1 MSGDTALETIEDKSV
16 VATATL
22 EEYHADRTK
31 VLEFVKKELKEG
43 IDYGEAYKGAGKP
56 SLLKPGAEKVC
67 ILLQIEPVFFADR
80 DTWTMMGKQ
89 SGHVNL
95 VCYLLNQERKLR
107 ALKELKELGKDNE
120 ATIFKTCAIAEGR
133 GAGSLSENTA
143 TNDNS
148 LIKKVEK
155 RALVDAVL
163 RVAGLSEMY
172 TQDGEDTQGAGSPE
186 QGQGNPDIRCGPHPT
201 VGKANIDFKHSG
213 EWQDVHDAMIGMMDD
228 NDWHGDVMYGGRVNH
243 LGVIKERFESITA
256 KLSLGSM
263 NRLYDQYKLLLDTAK
278 KQHDAKG
285 AIA

>member
-1 MSGDTALETIEDKSV
+1 MNGDKTLETIEDKSV

-89 SGHVNL
+89 SGHINL

-120 ATIFKTCAIAEGR
+120 VTIFKTCAIAEGR

-148 LIKKVEK
+148 MIKKVEK

-172 TQDGEDTQGAGSPE
+172 TQDGEDTPAVTPGATPGATPE
-186 QGQGNPDIRCGPHPT
+186 ATPEVKPPPSSSASG
-201 VGKANIDFKHSG
+201 HSK
-213 EWQDVHDAMIGMMDD
+213 EWRDLYDAMCVMMND
-228 NDWHGDVMYGGRVNH
+228 NDWHGMVGRNDLDSIKAH
-243 LGVIKERFESITA
+243 LESITA
-256 KLSLGSM
+256 KMDIDSM
-263 NRLYDQYKLLLDTAK
+263 NRTYDTYKLLLDTKK
-278 KQHDAKG
+278 KQHDTNNQ
-285 AIA
+285 